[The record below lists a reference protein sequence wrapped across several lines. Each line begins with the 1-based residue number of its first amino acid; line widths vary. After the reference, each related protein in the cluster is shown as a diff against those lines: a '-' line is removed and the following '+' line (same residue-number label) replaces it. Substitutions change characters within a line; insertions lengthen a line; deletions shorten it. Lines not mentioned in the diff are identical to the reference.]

1 MKAMK
6 VKFDKEKDTIDII
19 DDGTEEDWIKVCED
33 FDNDVH
39 RIRDVEGHSPYN
51 ALYACYN
58 EDNKPSC
65 YIVEEDRQLD
75 KVRHKVFLKK
85 LGRTD

>member
-1 MKAMK
+1 MKAMR
-6 VKFDKEKDTIDII
+6 VKFEKEKDTIETI
-19 DDGTEEDWIKVCED
+19 DDGTEEDWIDVCEN

-39 RIRDVEGHSPYN
+39 RIRDVEGHPPYN
-51 ALYACYN
+51 ALYACYD
-58 EDNKPSC
+58 EGNKPS
-65 YIVEEDRQLD
+65 YYLVKEDRQLD

>member
-1 MKAMK
+1 MKAVQ

-19 DDGTEEDWIKVCED
+19 NEGIEENWIDVCEN

-39 RIRDVEGHSPYN
+39 RIQKVEGRLPYN
-51 ALYACYN
+51 ALYACYDEN
-58 EDNKPSC
+58 NKPS
-65 YIVEEDRQLD
+65 YFLVEEDRQLD

>member
-1 MKAMK
+1 MKAMQ
-6 VKFDKEKDTIDII
+6 VKFDKDKDTIDII
-19 DDGTEEDWIKVCED
+19 NDGIEENWINVCD
-33 FDNDVH
+33 NFDNDVH

-51 ALYACYN
+51 ALYACYD
-58 EDNKPSC
+58 EDNKPS
-65 YIVEEDRQLD
+65 YYLVEEDRQLD